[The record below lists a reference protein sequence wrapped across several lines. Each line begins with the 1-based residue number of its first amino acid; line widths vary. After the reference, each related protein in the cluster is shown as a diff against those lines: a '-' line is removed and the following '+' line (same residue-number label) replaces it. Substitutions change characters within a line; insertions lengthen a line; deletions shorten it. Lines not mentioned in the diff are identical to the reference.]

1 MTMDQKVKVL
11 IFLIYALDNRFP
23 KKSTLTILLA
33 SLVFSSPHFL
43 FLFVLTL
50 DPSKHGCNER
60 KEEEPCFAF
69 RIIHV
74 FVYRMFVKHVMDI
87 QALFLQGEW
96 EKFAPKQPTPYQNSC

>member
-1 MTMDQKVKVL
+1 MDQKVKVL

-50 DPSKHGCNER
+50 NPSKHGCNER

-74 FVYRMFVKHVMDI
+74 FVYVCEACCGHSSIV
-87 QALFLQGEW
+87 
-96 EKFAPKQPTPYQNSC
+96 FARRVGKIRTKTTNSLPKLMLN